1 MNEENIKLAKVKKSC
16 KALRIV
22 TRIVA
27 IACIVGCVL
36 ATVSGLAIMLTG
48 QKFDDAMMKAMETG
62 DHVVI
67 TTEGVTT
74 ADDIANNGKT
84 DVVVTDADLIPT
96 NMEGNNAYV
105 KFGDLDPHKIMDM
118 EVESSIPALNDYM
131 QTHKFSMVYGTYC
144 TGVGILIGLLAV
156 VMSLLASTFAFI
168 EKADTPFDKKVQKKV
183 LISMIVLSV
192 TLFFTAGTGF
202 AVICGLLTWAVY
214 TILDYGLTLQTQV
227 DETL

>member
-16 KALRIV
+16 KTLRIV

-36 ATVSGLAIMLTG
+36 AMVSGIAIICAG
-48 QKFDDAMMKAMETG
+48 EKFDNAMLKSMETG
-62 DHVVI
+62 DKVVI

-74 ADDIANNGKT
+74 EDDVANNGKT
-84 DVVVTDADLIPT
+84 DVVVTDEDLIPT
-96 NMEGNNAYV
+96 NMEANNAYV

-131 QTHKFSMVYGTYC
+131 QTHKFSMVYGIYC
-144 TGVGILIGLLAV
+144 TGVGILIGLIAV
-156 VMSLLASTFAFI
+156 VTSLLASTFAFI